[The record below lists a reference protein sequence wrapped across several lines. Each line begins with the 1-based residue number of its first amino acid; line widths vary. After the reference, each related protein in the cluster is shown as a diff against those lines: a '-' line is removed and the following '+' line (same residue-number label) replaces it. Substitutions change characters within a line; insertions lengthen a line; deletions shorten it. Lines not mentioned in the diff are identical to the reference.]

1 MTKLERIKHRL
12 FKAAPPAASVE
23 QRYSEDEAKP
33 QPIPDQPISHPEPQT
48 VAAETRNYQE
58 VEFNLHSDLEA
69 CAKGLKIP
77 VETIEK
83 WISAGLLFPDEIKAA
98 QKILKIMRK
107 KN

>member
-12 FKAAPPAASVE
+12 FKAAPTAARVE
-23 QRYSEDEAKP
+23 QRYTEDEAKP
-33 QPIPDQPISHPEPQT
+33 LPIHDQPIAHPEPQI
-48 VAAETRNYQE
+48 VAPETRNYQE
-58 VEFNLHSDLEA
+58 VEFNLRSDLEA

-107 KN
+107 NH